1 MVGAV
6 DRVTC
11 YLHHACVVPFVLMT
25 LPVCAGSEIA
35 RTQSVLVADSS
46 ADCVS
51 RHRLSPA
58 QPEQGGQL
66 MVRRA
71 FRSDATVEAA
81 LTPSS
86 LNICEVSFLP
96 ETEYAFS
103 APGDGRPLEISLT
116 DRVHANAAVG
126 LVESRYPAL
135 SPDGRWMAYSH
146 LSVACGICGSAIRQP
161 PQRGALPMC
170 PAIRMGER
178 LKEPAVIA
186 PNCGRSLWLTA
197 VARRRVMP

>member
-1 MVGAV
+1 
-6 DRVTC
+6 
-11 YLHHACVVPFVLMT
+11 
-25 LPVCAGSEIA
+25 
-35 RTQSVLVADSS
+35 
-46 ADCVS
+46 
-51 RHRLSPA
+51 
-58 QPEQGGQL
+58 

-146 LSVACGICGSAIRQP
+146 LE
-161 PQRGALPMC
+161 RGMWNLRVRDQTTATT
-170 PAIRMGER
+170 RR
-178 LKEPAVIA
+178 IA
-186 PNCGRSLWLTA
+186 DVPCNQNGRASDSKNLLL
-197 VARRRVMP
+197 